1 MRHTARNISIAGS
14 ILICAILFFGC
25 RTPTPPPTSSFQN
38 DWTGLFLTVT
48 KSFGVTRTY
57 YIGSDNE
64 WSYFETKGEL
74 LFTPTYRKVETS
86 QMKLRR
92 TFPFCQDKPYRIQL
106 SDFGYDQ
113 NSTNRAPNNALEPTA
128 TAPSVSTNK

>member
-1 MRHTARNISIAGS
+1 MRYAMRKLVFIFLVLLAA
-14 ILICAILFFGC
+14 AILYGC
-25 RTPTPPPTSSFQN
+25 STSKPPPTSAFQN

-57 YIGSDNE
+57 YLGSDNE

-74 LFTPTYRKVETS
+74 LFTTTYRKVETS

-92 TFPFCQDKPYRIQL
+92 AFPFCEDKPYRIEL
-106 SDFGYDQ
+106 RDFGYDQ
-113 NSTNRAPNNALEPTA
+113 KSTNRVPNTVLDPTA
-128 TAPSVSTNK
+128 TASSVSTNR